1 MLRNNFKHFAK
12 SRKRCDVMRVQF
24 QKLFFQTHYVWL
36 EKRTQ
41 HTSFWEG
48 KKKTSQKKFRFP
60 QKRIVCSF
68 TLWKLIS
75 IRIGIYLFL
84 TFFRWKLAIDIKTY
98 KSILTNR
105 SFSIW
110 RSGKYSFAM
119 KNINF
124 SESFWFP
131 LFVCQKLHIRNLR
144 YFRFYFISFPFLSQ
158 SSLGL
163 QVSFLFFSNS
173 LFFFFFRDKLL
184 TNLLQT

>member
-124 SESFWFP
+124 FGKLLVSS
-131 LFVCQKLHIRNLR
+131 VCLPKTSYSQFEI
-144 YFRFYFISFPFLSQ
+144 FPFLFHFLSFPRV
-158 SSLGL
+158 LL
-163 QVSFLFFSNS
+163 DFKFLFFS